1 MKKES
6 IKKLTL
12 DKKAVAVLK
21 MNEQRNIKGG
31 GNEACPTLT
40 VCPDGCPT
48 TLTTVNV

>member
-12 DKKAVAVLK
+12 GKKAVAVLK
-21 MNEQRNIKGG
+21 KNEQRNIKGG

-48 TLTTVNV
+48 TITTVNA